1 MNEYML
7 RVLNRG
13 DHQRTW
19 TPERHTEF
27 VKKCE
32 VYINELLEAGKL
44 HAAQPLAKQGVV
56 VSGAKGAFAIEP
68 LQIAEEI
75 QTGYYLVRAES
86 LDDAIA
92 IAKGNPEFEY
102 STTARVEV
110 RPLRAEEHSTGFK
123 YPTR

>member
-1 MNEYML
+1 MKDYML

-13 DHQRTW
+13 DHQNAW

-27 VKKCE
+27 V
-32 VYINELLEAGKL
+32 N
-44 HAAQPLAKQGVV
+44 AQ
-56 VSGAKGAFAIEP
+56 
-68 LQIAEEI
+68 EI
-75 QTGYYLVRAES
+75 QTGYYLVKAEN
-86 LDDAIA
+86 LDAAIA

-110 RPLRAEEHSTGFK
+110 RPLKAEEAATGFR

>member
-1 MNEYML
+1 MNDYML

-13 DHQRTW
+13 DHQKTW

-32 VYINELLEAGKL
+32 VYIKGLQQAGQL
-44 HAAQPLAKQGVV
+44 HAAQPLAKQGAV
-56 VSGAKGAFAIEP
+56 VSGANGHFSVAP
-68 LQIAEEI
+68 LDVAQEI
-75 QTGYYLVRAES
+75 QTGYYHIRAEN
-86 LDDAIA
+86 LDAAIA

-102 STTARVEV
+102 SATARVEV
-110 RPLRAEEHSTGFK
+110 RPLKAEEAATGFV